1 MVQIYRFQNGR
12 ERGIDMVYIKAN
24 NEIIKVYQ
32 SVITSKK
39 ERVEWNGD
47 IVIRKN
53 AMILV
58 GRLRSMYFELS
69 SRRVYSD
76 IE

>member
-1 MVQIYRFQNGR
+1 
-12 ERGIDMVYIKAN
+12 MVYIKAN

-58 GRLRSMYFELS
+58 GRLRSMYTSHKHNKYDVISFRKMGS
-69 SRRVYSD
+69 NKGN
-76 IE
+76 

>member
-1 MVQIYRFQNGR
+1 
-12 ERGIDMVYIKAN
+12 MVYIKAN

-32 SVITSKK
+32 NVITSKK

-76 IE
+76 IEE

>member
-1 MVQIYRFQNGR
+1 
-12 ERGIDMVYIKAN
+12 MVYIKAN

-47 IVIRKN
+47 IVITCRQTSFY
-53 AMILV
+53 V
-58 GRLRSMYFELS
+58 F
-69 SRRVYSD
+69 
-76 IE
+76 